1 MDYSSYTHTDTH
13 IYTQSYNE
21 VIKTSV
27 NKHDRAMLVQAEY
40 SWMKVFAHC
49 IIIFFW
55 GGGVK
60 VKNKNKKTR

>member
-40 SWMKVFAHC
+40 RKSLHTVLL
-49 IIIFFW
+49 FFL
-55 GGGVK
+55 GGGEVK

>member
-40 SWMKVFAHC
+40 RKSLHTVLLL
-49 IIIFFW
+49 FFF
-55 GGGVK
+55 GGGEVK